1 MRAVILTAV
10 QSLRL
15 AGSERM
21 GLVGSGGMWR
31 PYRTLNDLLGLTWGD
46 CPRLVYVVP
55 LGQVD
60 DGEGRVR
67 RGDGVGPGAIAPGW
81 YGLALWARWMMARGW
96 WLVRVAWSVED

>member
-1 MRAVILTAV
+1 MGEGRVRGLV
-10 QSLRL
+10 VP
-15 AGSERM
+15 

-60 DGEGRVR
+60 DGEGRVG
-67 RGDGVGPGAIAPGW
+67 RGATPYGVGVMFVGDPGVSLRATPG
-81 YGLALWARWMMARGW
+81 YSPVVPAGRG
-96 WLVRVAWSVED
+96 LVRAAEVS